1 MGNKKTQVNV
11 KVPLATDVGSCK
23 ASLQWFLEDQPDASA
38 YMSHRNAMNYF
49 VCGEEA
55 FASIA
60 ASIQAAK
67 KCIDIVCWGF
77 DPAMEL
83 TRNAANAWPRGE
95 TWGSLLLGAARGEF
109 NGGHPVQVRVL
120 SWFDGLGSM
129 ANIGS
134 VTPWANNNMPGF
146 IGWGSVRQ
154 TPEQQSLLTKYLQ
167 PAQRL
172 SASERRERREWVNHH
187 WFGLVMN
194 GNLPGISLRV
204 RNGDSAAIAANLQQA
219 DPLRDGKLPAELSA
233 LEAGLVGK
241 FGTYHQKTVL
251 IDYDDTSAD
260 AEPVGYV
267 MGLNCVTDYWDT
279 RAHFHT
285 DPKRGAGW
293 ESVIP
298 NDEATLK
305 PYQDYATQIRGD
317 ALVMVAKNFTDAW
330 NDPQAKGSGQPLTR
344 VCDLR
349 HPPAQLTRNL
359 PSTPH
364 SVQIV
369 RTEPKAKERN
379 IERLYYQTAQSARDY
394 IYIENQYFQYAP
406 WVKFLKTKRI
416 AFKAALTNC
425 GALAKDH
432 PELHLFVVTPTPEKG
447 QMVPRT
453 HDMVKELGHGSSM
466 PNQTKKLEDELKQ
479 YDADI
484 KSYDKAMV
492 TFRKENHAAPGS
504 VQPPVKP
511 KLSSVAQTY
520 KDSGGGSDDKVI
532 QADLRTR
539 LGMRSLVA
547 SMWAFDGDYVA
558 KQRDAKRKLAP
569 LQAKLDGMAPKAALP
584 DADPAL
590 KSAAAQ
596 YAKKI
601 ESEQNK
607 ANAAL
612 YREIYIHSKLMVA
625 DDSMFTIGS
634 ANMNARSFYG
644 DGEINMVSDCPKTSE
659 RLRREVWGMQTLGA
673 EDCDGGAGLPRDI
686 SKTFRNWKD
695 LISSNGEKKLKGN
708 PIVGFLAPLHDE
720 RTSSLRVG

>member
-95 TWGSLLLGAARGEF
+95 TWASLLLGAARGEF

-167 PAQRL
+167 PDQRL

-187 WFGLVMN
+187 WYGLVMN

-267 MGLNCVTDYWDT
+267 MGLNSVTDYWDT

-344 VCDLR
+344 VCDLK

-432 PELHLFVVTPTPEKG
+432 PELHLFVVTPTPENG

-466 PNQTKKLEDELKQ
+466 PNQTKKLEDEIKQ
-479 YDADI
+479 HDAALRRYDAAI
-484 KSYDKAMV
+484 KVYQGPNGRTMYPPPKP
-492 TFRKENHAAPGS
+492 AP
-504 VQPPVKP
+504 
-511 KLSSVAQTY
+511 LSSVAQTY
-520 KDSGGGSDDKVI
+520 KDSGGGKADALI
-532 QADLRTR
+532 EADLRTT
-539 LGMRSLVA
+539 LGLRSVVA
-547 SMWAFDGDYVA
+547 SMWAFDGDFVA
-558 KQRDAKRKLAP
+558 KQRDAQRKRAA
-569 LQAKLDGMAPKAALP
+569 LQARADALQAQAAQP
-584 DADPAL
+584 DADPAV
-590 KSAAAQ
+590 KSVAAMTNQKLQTLTNA
-596 YAKKI
+596 
-601 ESEQNK
+601 
-607 ANAAL
+607 ANANL

-634 ANMNARSFYG
+634 ANINARSFYG

-659 RLRREVWGMQTLGA
+659 RLRREVWGMQTQGA
-673 EDCDGGAGLPRDI
+673 DECDGGTGLSIDI
-686 SKTFRNWKD
+686 SKAFRNWKD
-695 LISSNGEKKLKGN
+695 LIASNAINKNIGK
-708 PIVGFLAPLHDE
+708 PIVGFLVPLHDE
-720 RTSSLRVG
+720 RTSSVRVG